1 MHVLVLVPHSL
12 ERTNTHTHV
21 HTHTCTHAHTHTHI
35 DTHAHTHTFTHTLK
49 YTHTQ
54 AVWAAAGAA
63 AAIWSSWAGVRASNL
78 CIFYLLGQFDVKLSL
93 FFGSVLSLSLAL
105 LPRALAL
112 AAIVWS
118 FSLCHQ
124 ASLSARMSYVAHVR
138 VLSVCL
144 SISISLT
151 NLHTRSLPPSFFPSH
166 AQVADQYGQASAAW
180 GQGAQAQT
188 AQPQA
193 SAGWA
198 QAAQT
203 QQTPQTP
210 QTPQQTQMQQM
221 QQMML
226 MQQGFGAGGGAGTK
240 RTASMYDPSHQQPRF

>member
-1 MHVLVLVPHSL
+1 M
-12 ERTNTHTHV
+12 
-21 HTHTCTHAHTHTHI
+21 HTHTHSRI
-35 DTHAHTHTFTHTLK
+35 HTHTHTHTR
-49 YTHTQ
+49 T
-54 AVWAAAGAA
+54 
-63 AAIWSSWAGVRASNL
+63 SSMGSRRSSSSNMVKL
-78 CIFYLLGQFDVKLSL
+78 GRCACVQFVYSHLLGQFDVKLSL
-93 FFGSVLSLSLAL
+93 FVGFVISLSLAL

-112 AAIVWS
+112 AAIVWP
-118 FSLCHQ
+118 FSLCHE
-124 ASLSARMSYVAHVR
+124 ASVSARMSYVAHVR
-138 VLSVCL
+138 VLSLCI

-151 NLHTRSLPPSFFPSH
+151 NLLARSLPHSFFLSH
-166 AQVADQYGQASAAW
+166 AQVADQYGQASTAW